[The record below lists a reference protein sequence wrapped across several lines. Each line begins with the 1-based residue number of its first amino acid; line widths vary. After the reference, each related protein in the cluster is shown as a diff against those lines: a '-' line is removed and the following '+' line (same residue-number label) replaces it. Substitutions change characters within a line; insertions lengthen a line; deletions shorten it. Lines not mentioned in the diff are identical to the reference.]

1 MIGPRVPDNMQKEYC
16 VRNFEINSIFG
27 HSMNCDS
34 ADYILN
40 ASNPKRLLEEDSI
53 RQARPGLIIN
63 ANIYSFFIN
72 KIFGFFGYNDE
83 YPKTTFIDNKNLTY
97 EVFERYNPKI
107 VYFSYFLLNVKILV
121 LSFFFYFKI
130 FKKSIFN
137 PLHYKGWLIWFSL
150 VLVINNVVN
159 QFMWSPSTKLLN
171 IFCSLFTIYFSKN

>member
-63 ANIYSFFIN
+63 ANNNSFFIDKVFLAFLDIMMN
-72 KIFGFFGYNDE
+72 IQKQHLLTTKIE
-83 YPKTTFIDNKNLTY
+83 LM
-97 EVFERYNPKI
+97 
-107 VYFSYFLLNVKILV
+107 
-121 LSFFFYFKI
+121 
-130 FKKSIFN
+130 KS
-137 PLHYKGWLIWFSL
+137 L
-150 VLVINNVVN
+150 
-159 QFMWSPSTKLLN
+159 KL
-171 IFCSLFTIYFSKN
+171 

>member
-27 HSMNCDS
+27 HSRNCDS

-63 ANIYSFFIN
+63 ANIYFFIN

-97 EVFERYNPKI
+97 EVFERYNPK
-107 VYFSYFLLNVKILV
+107 
-121 LSFFFYFKI
+121 
-130 FKKSIFN
+130 
-137 PLHYKGWLIWFSL
+137 
-150 VLVINNVVN
+150 
-159 QFMWSPSTKLLN
+159 
-171 IFCSLFTIYFSKN
+171 

>member
-63 ANIYSFFIN
+63 ANIYSFIN
-72 KIFGFFGYNDE
+72 KILAFLDTMMNIQ
-83 YPKTTFIDNKNLTY
+83 KQHLLDNENRTY
-97 EVFERYNPKI
+97 EVFER
-107 VYFSYFLLNVKILV
+107 L
-121 LSFFFYFKI
+121 
-130 FKKSIFN
+130 
-137 PLHYKGWLIWFSL
+137 
-150 VLVINNVVN
+150 
-159 QFMWSPSTKLLN
+159 
-171 IFCSLFTIYFSKN
+171 